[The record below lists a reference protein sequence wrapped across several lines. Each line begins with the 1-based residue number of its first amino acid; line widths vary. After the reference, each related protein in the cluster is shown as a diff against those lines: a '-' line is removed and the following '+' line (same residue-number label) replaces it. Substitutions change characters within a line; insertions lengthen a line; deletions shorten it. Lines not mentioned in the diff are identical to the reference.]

1 MKALK
6 EFWRDESG
14 ITAAE
19 YGIVLGLIGAAIV
32 IGLAAFYTEL
42 GNLFSRWADWFK
54 GTKTPPIPG

>member
-32 IGLAAFYTEL
+32 IGLAAFYQEL
-42 GNLFSRWADWFK
+42 GNLFLRWSEWFK
-54 GTKTPPIPG
+54 KGQTPTIP